1 MLVFLLSAL
10 LAAPAFAA
18 PARGDR
24 AKKDA
29 PIQEP
34 ALAPLLREGHWRLA
48 IGGILCNA
56 CTRAV
61 VEGFLQVEG
70 VAKASFDF
78 EDGYLKLTVDH
89 NKQVRTS
96 KLERALRLAARR
108 VDLETRYTLSETR
121 YEGPNL
127 EKPAAPKPVG
137 APKPK
142 PVAPAPPPV
151 TPADFPN
158 PTPE

>member
-10 LAAPAFAA
+10 LAAPAAAA
-18 PARGDR
+18 PART
-24 AKKDA
+24 KDA
-29 PIQEP
+29 PVQEP

-78 EDGYLKLTVDH
+78 EEGTLKLTVDH
-89 NKQVRTS
+89 NKQVRTAR
-96 KLERALRLAARR
+96 LERALRLAARR
-108 VDLETRYTLSETR
+108 VDLKTRYTLSETR

-127 EKPAAPKPVG
+127 EKPAAPKPVE

>member
-1 MLVFLLSAL
+1 MLVFLLSAVL
-10 LAAPAFAA
+10 TAPVAAA
-18 PARGDR
+18 PARAER
-24 AKKDA
+24 AKNA
-29 PIQEP
+29 PVAEP
-34 ALAPLLREGHWRLA
+34 ALAPILREGHWRLA

-61 VEGFLQVEG
+61 VEGFLKVEG
-70 VAKASFDF
+70 VAKATFDF
-78 EDGYLKLTVDH
+78 EEGYLKLTVDH

-127 EKPAAPKPVG
+127 DKPAPAPAPVA

-142 PVAPAPPPV
+142 PVAPAPPPI

>member
-1 MLVFLLSAL
+1 MLVFLLGAL
-10 LAAPAFAA
+10 LASPAASA
-18 PARGDR
+18 PARSDR
-24 AKKDA
+24 TKDA
-29 PIQEP
+29 PAQEP

-48 IGGILCNA
+48 VGGILCNA

-89 NKQVRTS
+89 GKQVRTA

-108 VDLETRYTLSETR
+108 VDLEARYTLS
-121 YEGPNL
+121 
-127 EKPAAPKPVG
+127 
-137 APKPK
+137 
-142 PVAPAPPPV
+142 
-151 TPADFPN
+151 
-158 PTPE
+158 